1 MPQFPH
7 LRSCSAHALVHSSRV
22 DVPSVQGT
30 PGTGSLPCWAHSTPL
45 AILEQRG
52 KLKGGSLGWWAF
64 LEASSRDLVT
74 YRGQQ
79 WEELSFCSS
88 WRRWLQGELERLG
101 ISVSSSPNLGETCE
115 QFLYLSSFL
124 CLSSPRWT

>member
-1 MPQFPH
+1 MHWCIHPEWMCPVPRAVLVRADFPARH
-7 LRSCSAHALVHSSRV
+7 TA
-22 DVPSVQGT
+22 PS
-30 PGTGSLPCWAHSTPL
+30 WAHSTLL

-64 LEASSRDLVT
+64 LEASSRDLAM

-79 WEELSFCSS
+79 WEELSFCTS
-88 WRRWLQGELERLG
+88 WRWWLQGELERPG
-101 ISVSSSPNLGETCE
+101 NSVSSSPNLGETCG

-124 CLSSPRWT
+124 CLSSPGRI